1 MNKVCAMRSK
11 LREDSQRVRA
21 SFQLGSGWAS
31 RFLGWWLASAGFF
44 TAISLFAGEPPFG
57 LPDGL
62 YTQG

>member
-1 MNKVCAMRSK
+1 MRSK

-21 SFQLGSGWAS
+21 GFQLGSGWAR
-31 RFLGWWLASAGFF
+31 RFLWLWLACIGFF
-44 TAISLFAGEPPFG
+44 TAISLVASEPPFG